1 MFALLPLTAA
11 LLLSTTTTTT
21 TTTTSRLPDDAVLR
35 DVEQAFR
42 ILRADRPGA
51 RSRARAHLAR
61 VALVLDDLDPA
72 GDDVALATGDRAA
85 PWRGLPHERVLA
97 LLTLATLDVA
107 VGRCDLALPTVK
119 SAQHHHERAAL
130 VVGAA
135 AADHDL
141 ALVELL
147 RRRCVEGGV
156 DAVDLVFRGRTPEV
170 VAAGAY
176 GEQAVLHHHDDDD
189 TVAFVIRLGAS
200 RAERASSA
208 RETIV
213 WDARSQ
219 AHGPGPASSSRR
231 QQRAAT
237 KQHLLTSSTTWA
249 AQGNHAALSARQS
262 RSAREVMGAALLW
275 SASAGAAIS
284 SATVDAT
291 VDTRVPS
298 SMPARVSVVVVAV
311 EP

>member
-1 MFALLPLTAA
+1 M
-11 LLLSTTTTTT
+11 
-21 TTTTSRLPDDAVLR
+21 
-35 DVEQAFR
+35 
-42 ILRADRPGA
+42 
-51 RSRARAHLAR
+51 
-61 VALVLDDLDPA
+61 
-72 GDDVALATGDRAA
+72 
-85 PWRGLPHERVLA
+85 
-97 LLTLATLDVA
+97 
-107 VGRCDLALPTVK
+107 
-119 SAQHHHERAAL
+119 
-130 VVGAA
+130 
-135 AADHDL
+135 
-141 ALVELL
+141 
-147 RRRCVEGGV
+147 
-156 DAVDLVFRGRTPEV
+156 
-170 VAAGAY
+170 
-176 GEQAVLHHHDDDD
+176 LHHHDDDD

-200 RAERASSA
+200 RADRDSSA

-249 AQGNHAALSARQS
+249 AQGNQVALSARQS

-298 SMPARVSVVVVAV
+298 SMPARVSVVVV
-311 EP
+311 EH